1 MPKVNINT
9 PAPNFT
15 LLDYKGET
23 FNLSDLH
30 GKYDVLLVFNRT
42 FT

>member
-1 MPKVNINT
+1 MPKVKLNT

-15 LLDYKGET
+15 LEDYRGEP
-23 FNLSDLH
+23 FSLSDLF
-30 GKYDVLLVFNRT
+30 GKYDVLLIFNRT

>member
-1 MPKVNINT
+1 MPRVAIHT
-9 PAPNFT
+9 PAPDFT
-15 LLDYKGET
+15 LMDYKGER
-23 FNLSDLH
+23 FHLSALQ